1 MQEHWTFILLGA
13 CVIVLLGLFYYYMN
27 RQIQGVQSAQ
37 QSLTNHILY
46 QQKVLE
52 KHDQLFSQTLGVP
65 PSFPA
70 EPERPI
76 SRTHPSPNNRSVPVP
91 AVPLP
96 VPSGVSMD
104 MTGAPRPVENNNS
117 MNNAA
122 AAFSS
127 VASLGPMVGTIL
139 NMFQTMQPVDGD
151 DDDDEATAGEILPVT
166 ETLSREDLQKEL
178 SKELEELQQPSS
190 PHRRSTTTG
199 SSTSGTSTEAEP
211 KNKKREG
218 RVDTP
223 PVTESTPVVV
233 A

>member
-13 CVIVLLGLFYYYMN
+13 CVIVLLGLFYYYIN
-27 RQIQGVQSAQ
+27 RQIHGVQNAQ
-37 QSLTNHILY
+37 HSLTNHILY

-70 EPERPI
+70 EPERPT
-76 SRTHPSPNNRSVPVP
+76 SRINPSLNQR
-91 AVPLP
+91 PLS

-104 MTGAPRPVENNNS
+104 MTDAPRPVENQSANS
-117 MNNAA
+117 AA

-139 NMFQTMQPVDGD
+139 NMFQTMQPTDGGEEE
-151 DDDDEATAGEILPVT
+151 EATVGEVVPVSG
-166 ETLSREDLQKEL
+166 TLSREDLQKEL
-178 SKELEELQQPSS
+178 SKELEELQQPS
-190 PHRRSTTTG
+190 TG
-199 SSTSGTSTEAEP
+199 STSGTTTEAEP

-223 PVTESTPVVV
+223 PPVTEPVTVV

>member
-37 QSLTNHILY
+37 HSLTNHILY

-65 PSFPA
+65 PSFPDEA
-70 EPERPI
+70 ERPT
-76 SRTHPSPNNRSVPVP
+76 SRANPRP
-91 AVPLP
+91 VPLP

-104 MTGAPRPVENNNS
+104 MTGAPRTPAENQSTNT
-117 MNNAA
+117 AA

-151 DDDDEATAGEILPVT
+151 DEEEGTSGEVVPVT

-190 PHRRSTTTG
+190 PNRRSTTG
-199 SSTSGTSTEAEP
+199 TSGTSTEAEP

-223 PVTESTPVVV
+223 PLAEPTTVV

>member
-13 CVIVLLGLFYYYMN
+13 CVIVLLGLFYYYIN
-27 RQIQGVQSAQ
+27 RQIQGVQNAQ
-37 QSLTNHILY
+37 HSLTNHILY

-65 PSFPA
+65 PSFPT
-70 EPERPI
+70 EPERQT
-76 SRTHPSPNNRSVPVP
+76 SRTTPSLNQR
-91 AVPLP
+91 AVQ

-104 MTGAPRPVENNNS
+104 MTGAPRPVENNSGNS
-117 MNNAA
+117 ATSAA

-139 NMFQTMQPVDGD
+139 NMFQTMQPVDGGEEE
-151 DDDDEATAGEILPVT
+151 EATDGEVVPVSG
-166 ETLSREDLQKEL
+166 TLSREDLQKEL

-190 PHRRSTTTG
+190 SPNRRSSTTT
-199 SSTSGTSTEAEP
+199 TEAEP

-218 RVDTP
+218 RVDDTPPP
-223 PVTESTPVVV
+223 PVTEPVTVV